1 MSEMLAANISNIQHF
16 NVHDGTGL
24 RTTIFFQG
32 CGLRCAWCQN
42 PELLSMEPVMMF
54 SEQLCTHCMACT
66 EACPTGALAW
76 ADGVFSYDASLCTH
90 CGRCEEAC
98 YFLAR
103 SFSSHPMT
111 VVQVFKES
119 TVDELF
125 YRGGGG
131 VTLSGGEPLLQCSFL
146 LPLLQQLKSR
156 QIDVTV
162 ETAGFVPWENF
173 KQVLPLVD
181 TFFYDLKLCSASLRK
196 AYLGTDSTQMLENLE
211 RLAATNAHIVPRIP
225 LIPGVND
232 TAEEFGKL
240 LAFAGRLP
248 GIREIHILP
257 FHQLGASKYEMTGQP
272 YRMAHVQ
279 TENETNIRRCIQ
291 AAEAH
296 GYRVSRGGAGF
307 KMEGNK

>member
-125 YRGGGG
+125 YRGGWRRHI
-131 VTLSGGEPLLQCSFL
+131 ERRRAFAAMQ
-146 LPLLQQLKSR
+146 LP
-156 QIDVTV
+156 
-162 ETAGFVPWENF
+162 
-173 KQVLPLVD
+173 
-181 TFFYDLKLCSASLRK
+181 AS
-196 AYLGTDSTQMLENLE
+196 
-211 RLAATNAHIVPRIP
+211 LAATVEITPDRCDSRNRRLRP
-225 LIPGVND
+225 L
-232 TAEEFGKL
+232 GKL
-240 LAFAGRLP
+240 QAGAAAR
-248 GIREIHILP
+248 GHIL
-257 FHQLGASKYEMTGQP
+257 L
-272 YRMAHVQ
+272 
-279 TENETNIRRCIQ
+279 
-291 AAEAH
+291 
-296 GYRVSRGGAGF
+296 
-307 KMEGNK
+307 